1 MDRLFLRL
9 AMVLMLEAAPGLA
22 VAVDGGSP
30 QLLPVASPPSEQKQ
44 VDDPASWQGFPNRG
58 LRLPIRCPKKTVKRV
73 SATTYLELFA
83 NKWHDQ
89 PEPSSASDLQK
100 AGIQKDVPVIPPSQK
115 LRSVPEDGY
124 AEVFAL
130 IGADGRVVEAFV
142 VCSTDVHF
150 HEVAL
155 TATRKSI
162 YTPASV
168 AGKPV
173 ASIVR
178 RPYLFSENP

>member
-1 MDRLFLRL
+1 MDRRFLPL
-9 AMVLMLEAAPGLA
+9 AMLLLLEVAPGLA
-22 VAVDGGSP
+22 PAADSRNP
-30 QLLPVASPPSEQKQ
+30 QRPPVGASPSEQKPT
-44 VDDPASWQGFPNRG
+44 DDPSSWQGFPNKG
-58 LRLPIRCPKKTVKRV
+58 LRLPIRCPKKTLKRV
-73 SATTYLELFA
+73 SATTYLQLFA
-83 NKWHDQ
+83 NTWHDQ
-89 PEPSSASDLQK
+89 PEPSSASDWQK
-100 AGIQKDVPVIPPSQK
+100 ASIQQDVRAIPPSQI

-150 HEVAL
+150 HGVAL

-162 YTPASV
+162 YTPATV

-178 RPYLFSENP
+178 RPYLFSANP

>member
-1 MDRLFLRL
+1 MDRRFLRL
-9 AMVLMLEAAPGLA
+9 AMVLLLAAAPGLA
-22 VAVDGGSP
+22 IAMDGDNP
-30 QLLPVASPPSEQKQ
+30 HVLPAAPPPSEQKPA
-44 VDDPASWQGFPNRG
+44 DDADSWQGFPNKG
-58 LRLPIRCPKKTVKRV
+58 LRLPIRCPKKTLKRV

-89 PEPSSASDLQK
+89 PEPSSASDFQK
-100 AGIQKDVPVIPPSQK
+100 AGIQKDVPVIPPSQI
-115 LRSVPEDGY
+115 LRSLPDDGY

-150 HEVAL
+150 HGVAL
-155 TATRKSI
+155 TATLKSI
-162 YTPASV
+162 YTPATV

-178 RPYLFSENP
+178 RPYLFSANP